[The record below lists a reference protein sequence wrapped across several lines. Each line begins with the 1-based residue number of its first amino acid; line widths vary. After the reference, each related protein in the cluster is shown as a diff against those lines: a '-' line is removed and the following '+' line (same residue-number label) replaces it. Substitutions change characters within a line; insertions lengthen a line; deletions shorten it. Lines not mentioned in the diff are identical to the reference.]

1 MSDRRFT
8 RAAIWLG
15 TRLAVSGNAD
25 GGEWVT
31 ALLREAAAIGFAEPI
46 VRGAFGEIGAIAERY
61 GTSSEMW
68 SLSPTHRQLWANF
81 AAANN
86 VPAITNTPFAAIV
99 EFWKPKPV
107 TPAPAAPAA
116 PVNKSDAVSPE
127 LERFYARQ
135 REDAAARVEQQMAYY
150 QKTYGAKQ
158 PAEAPEPRIDSA
170 KYAEMRREAVEKA
183 RRGSR

>member
-81 AAANN
+81 AAANKI
-86 VPAITNTPFAAIV
+86 PAITNTPLEAIV
-99 EFWKPKPV
+99 EYWKPKPATAAPV
-107 TPAPAAPAA
+107 PAAPA
-116 PVNKSDAVSPE
+116 VKKSDAVSPE
-127 LERFYARQ
+127 MERFYARQ
-135 REDAAARVEQQMAYY
+135 NEDAAARVEQQMAYY
-150 QKTYGAKQ
+150 KRTYGEK
-158 PAEAPEPRIDSA
+158 PPEAASPCIDPD